1 MRPRLALVAVLVP
14 GLSAC
19 SGVQSSLDPAGIQAE
34 RVEGLWWFM
43 LVVATVVFVLVIG
56 AMLYAISARAQRGAR
71 TDDETRRERGITIAI
86 AAATVATVVTLFVFL
101 IVNFST
107 ERALASLP
115 GDQAVSVK
123 VTGFQWWWEIEYIDS
138 IASRRVV
145 TANELHIPVGAP
157 IKIELESHD
166 VIHSFWVP
174 RLHGKRDLV
183 PGHRNVLWLRAD
195 SAGVYRG
202 QCAEFCGHQHAKMA
216 ITVVAE
222 SRAEFDAWL
231 ARQRQPAPEPATAQ
245 QERGRDV
252 FLESTCLMCHTIRGT
267 PAGGSTAPDLTHLA
281 SRGTIGAG
289 TLPNT
294 RGNLGGWIIN
304 PHSIKPGV
312 KMPANSLSPSDLQ
325 SLLSYL
331 ESLR

>member
-1 MRPRLALVAVLVP
+1 MTTRRALGTLPALALA
-14 GLSAC
+14 GC

-43 LVVATVVFVLVIG
+43 LIIASLVFVAVI
-56 AMLYAISARAQRGAR
+56 AVMLYAVLARRGEDRPATEVQR
-71 TDDETRRERGITIAI
+71 DRRMTLTI
-86 AAATVATVVTLFVFL
+86 AAATVATVIILFAFL

-115 GDQAVSVK
+115 GDQAVAVR

-138 IASRRVV
+138 VASKRVV

-157 IKIELESHD
+157 IRIELESHD

-174 RLHGKRDLV
+174 RLHGKLDLV

-222 SRAEFDAWL
+222 SRADFDAWL
-231 ARQRQPAPEPATAQ
+231 ARQREPAPEPASELEA
-245 QERGRDV
+245 RGRDV
-252 FLESTCLMCHTIRGT
+252 FLSSTCLMCHSIRGT

-281 SRGTIGAG
+281 SRGTIAAG

-294 RGNLGGWIIN
+294 RGNLGGWIID

-312 KMPANSLSPSDLQ
+312 KMPANSLSPPDLQ
-325 SLLSYL
+325 ALLAYL

>member
-1 MRPRLALVAVLVP
+1 MRRSLAVLAALVP

-43 LVVATVVFVLVIG
+43 LVVATVVFVLVNG
-56 AMLYAISARAQRGAR
+56 AMLYAISARAQRGPG
-71 TDDETRRERGITIAI
+71 TVDEARRERGITLSIG
-86 AAATVATVVTLFVFL
+86 AATVATVVTLFVFL

-174 RLHGKRDLV
+174 RLHGKLDLV

-222 SRAEFDAWL
+222 SRADFDAWL
-231 ARQRQPAPEPATAQ
+231 AHQRQPAPEPATAQ

-252 FLESTCLMCHTIRGT
+252 FLEHTCLMCHTIRGT

-281 SRGTIGAG
+281 SRGTIAAG

-294 RGNLGGWIIN
+294 RGNLGGWIVN

-312 KMPANSLSPSDLQ
+312 KMPANSLSSSDLQ